1 MVFLLKKQPRL
12 AGILATF
19 RNLLSDNL
27 NIIFFLSYY
36 EFYKWLYIL
45 GLEIL
50 PSRVSGFLI
59 YYRFLIKKYK
69 SFRTLFH

>member
-50 PSRVSGFLI
+50 PSRVSDFLI